1 MNYIILQSFLKNAM
15 DINNQETI
23 NFIKSAI
30 LFCRVIEQSAD
41 DTSKDFAKKLAGS
54 LAGLYAATVD
64 LPSYDEEYDYIDLE
78 CKVTEAMYNSVIQI
92 VSDKLGAHDDFLTV
106 DHVDMQYSDTPI
118 VVHVS
123 EDIAD
128 IYQDI
133 VDMTHRIQRAD
144 NALMC
149 AALKECVD
157 HFHEFWGQCLTRS
170 LGALHSYI
178 SAPDDEDED

>member
-1 MNYIILQSFLKNAM
+1 M

-23 NFIKSAI
+23 NFVKSAI
-30 LFCRVIEQSAD
+30 LFCHVIEQSQD
-41 DTSKDFAKKLAGS
+41 DTSKEFAKKLAGAM
-54 LAGLYAATVD
+54 AGLYTATIY
-64 LPSYDEEYDYIDLE
+64 LPSYDEVEDDYIELE
-78 CKVTEAMYNSVIQI
+78 CKVTEEMYNSVVQI

-123 EDIAD
+123 EDVAD

-133 VDMTHRIQRAD
+133 VDMTHRIQSAD
-144 NALMC
+144 NAIMC
-149 AALKECVD
+149 AALKECSE
-157 HFHEFWGQCLTRS
+157 HFYEFWGQCLTRS

-178 SAPDDEDED
+178 SAPDEEDEE

>member
-1 MNYIILQSFLKNAM
+1 MKKRQKVM

-30 LFCRVIEQSAD
+30 LFCHVIEQSENDAP
-41 DTSKDFAKKLAGS
+41 KDFAKKLAGA
-54 LAGLYAATVD
+54 LAGLYAATVE
-64 LPSYDEEYDYIDLE
+64 LPSYDDEEDEYDEIELE
-78 CKVTEAMYNSVIQI
+78 CKVTEAMYNSVVQI

-123 EDIAD
+123 EDMAD

-133 VDMTHRIQRAD
+133 VDMTHRIQSAD
-144 NALMC
+144 KAIMI
-149 AALKECVD
+149 AALKECVE

-178 SAPDDEDED
+178 SAPDDEEEE